1 MGDLTGLSVCTIM
14 LTQFGDAMRLSVYA
28 NSPIPVRPPLTEPFQ
43 HVIEGG
49 VRRARAMPSSQE
61 LAGFLEPNT
70 VTRAIEELK
79 RSGCRPLHS
88 RPEAPASSTVRGAPP
103 PQGSPRETEME
114 SEVINAAKE
123 DGS

>member
-1 MGDLTGLSVCTIM
+1 M
-14 LTQFGDAMRLSVYA
+14 QLSVYA
-28 NSPIPVRPPLTEPFQ
+28 NSPIPVRPPLTGPLQ

-49 VRRARAMPSSQE
+49 GRRARAMPSSRE
-61 LAGFLEPNT
+61 LAGFLDPNT

-79 RSGCRPLHS
+79 RSGSRPLHS
-88 RPEAPASSTVRGAPP
+88 RPEAPASSAVPGAPP
-103 PQGSPRETEME
+103 PQGAPRATAIE

>member
-1 MGDLTGLSVCTIM
+1 MSLLVD
-14 LTQFGDAMRLSVYA
+14 A
-28 NSPIPVRPPLTEPFQ
+28 NSPVPVRPPLTEQLQ

-49 VRRARAMPSSQE
+49 VRRAKAMPSSRE

-70 VTRAIEELK
+70 VTRAIEELQ

-88 RPEAPASSTVRGAPP
+88 RPEAPASSAVQGAPP
-103 PQGSPRETEME
+103 PPGAPRETARE
-114 SEVINAAKE
+114 SEVNNAVKE